1 MPALRPE
8 RLGPGASFLRTL
20 VWVVVVFDLL
30 IVGLAAW
37 TLHRSRAQYIDQA
50 EMATQNLAQVLEQ
63 NILGMVNQV
72 DLVLLTVKDEI
83 ERQNSSDLD
92 NRIEA
97 SIQAQFFRVG
107 ILDGLRTVDEEG
119 TIKHGRAVTPS
130 QRIGVQDRDFF
141 QHLKAHPEAGLVIS
155 PPVIGRL
162 SGKAVVLLAR
172 RLNHPDGSFAG

>member
-1 MPALRPE
+1 MPAARPE
-8 RLGPGASFLRTL
+8 RLESGASVVRTL

-37 TLHRSRAQYIDQA
+37 TLHHSRRQYIERA

-83 ERQNSSDLD
+83 ERQRPIDLD

-97 SIQAQFFRVG
+97 SIQAQFSRVG
-107 ILDGLRTVDEEG
+107 ILDGLRTADEQGIINHG
-119 TIKHGRAVTPS
+119 TAVTPS
-130 QRIGVQDRDFF
+130 HRIGIEDRDYF
-141 QHLKAHPEAGLVIS
+141 QHLK
-155 PPVIGRL
+155 
-162 SGKAVVLLAR
+162 
-172 RLNHPDGSFAG
+172 